1 MLKYIVSFLGILILS
16 FWGITF
22 GNNLDALW
30 PTKNLNKILTESDT
44 EIIPPQDSDPMREWA
59 YRSVVWTQKKVVVEI
74 SESGKRIDDHDDATR
89 RTVETIQRLINR
101 ALWLLA
107 LVATI
112 VIIFGGIQM
121 ITAAWDDWK
130 FKNWKKAIKKASI
143 GIIWVALS
151 WIIVSFIFWLVETFI
166 WE

>member
-1 MLKYIVSFLGILILS
+1 MLKYIVSFLGIIIFS
-16 FWGITF
+16 IWGLTF

-44 EIIPPQDSDPMREWA
+44 KIIPPQDADPMREWV
-59 YRSVVWTQKKVVVEI
+59 YRGVVWTEKKVVIWI
-74 SESGKRIDDHDDATR
+74 SESGEKIDDHEDATK
-89 RTVETIQRLINR
+89 RTVETIQRLINW

-107 LVATI
+107 LAAMLV
-112 VIIFGGIQM
+112 VIFGGIQM
-121 ITAAWDDWK
+121 LTAAWDDWK

-166 WE
+166 E